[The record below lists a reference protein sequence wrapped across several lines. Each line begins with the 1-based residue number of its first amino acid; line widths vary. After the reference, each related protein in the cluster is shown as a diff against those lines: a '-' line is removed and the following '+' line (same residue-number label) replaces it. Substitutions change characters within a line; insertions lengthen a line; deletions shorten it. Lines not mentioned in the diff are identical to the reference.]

1 MVDRRYALIGV
12 EGNHDQA
19 FLCRILQKLLGFN
32 KFDNVQ
38 SDLDTFWRKFVPV
51 YPPKSGRLYMRLDMP
66 SILHTDD
73 VSVAIYAGEGSKLIT
88 NLSAKL
94 SDIDHSALLAFGIVA
109 DADKH
114 SPDKVAESYH
124 ASFKEFFSAFPNK
137 PGVITESSPRLG
149 LYVLPDNSNQ
159 GVLDT
164 LLCNCGRAAYPV
176 FMQRAESYIDQ
187 FSSDEIRDIGWKPFD
202 REKAIVATV
211 ASVLKPGKTNT
222 VSITDNNWIC
232 SETVAGIPELNNI
245 VSFLKDLLSIN
256 DFSANNSST

>member
-19 FLCRILQKLLGFN
+19 FLSRILCKCLGFS
-32 KFDNVQ
+32 KFDDTR

-51 YPPKSGRLYMRLDMP
+51 YPPKSGKLYLRLDMP
-66 SILHTDD
+66 SVLQTED
-73 VSVAIYAGEGSKLIT
+73 VSVAIYAGEGSKLVT

-94 SDIDHSALLAFGIVA
+94 SDIDPSALLAFGIVA
-109 DADKH
+109 DSDKH
-114 SPDKVAESYH
+114 SPERVAESYH
-124 ASFKEFFSAFPNK
+124 VGFKEFFPNFPDK
-137 PGVITESSPRLG
+137 PGVLTETSPKLG

-164 LLCNCGRAAYPV
+164 LLCNCGKSAYPE
-176 FMQRAESYIDQ
+176 FMQRAESYISQ
-187 FSSDEIRDIGWKPFD
+187 FSQEEIQEIGWKPFD

-222 VSITDNNWIC
+222 VSITDNNWVC
-232 SETVAGIPELNNI
+232 VETVAAIPQLSNI
-245 VSFLKDLLSIN
+245 VSFLKELLSIN
-256 DFSANNSST
+256 DSSANNSSA

>member
-1 MVDRRYALIGV
+1 MVDQRYALIGV

-19 FLCRILQKLLGFN
+19 FLCRILHKLLGFN
-32 KFDNVQ
+32 KFDNTT
-38 SDLDTFWRKFVPV
+38 SDLDIFWRKFVPI

-66 SILHTDD
+66 TILYTSGI
-73 VSVAIYAGEGSKLIT
+73 SVAIYVGEGSKLIT

-114 SPDKVAESYH
+114 TPSKVAEMYH
-124 ASFKEFFSAFPNK
+124 AGFKEFFPNFPDK
-137 PGVITESSPRLG
+137 PGVLTKNSPRLG
-149 LYVLPDNSNQ
+149 LHVLPDNSSQ

-164 LLCNCGRAAYPV
+164 LLCNCGKSAYPE
-176 FMQRAESYIDQ
+176 FMQRAELYINQ
-187 FSSDEIRDIGWKPFD
+187 FSEEEIRRIGWKPFD

-222 VSITDNNWIC
+222 VSITDNNWVC
-232 SETVAGIPELNNI
+232 SETVVAIPELSSI
-245 VSFLKDLLSIN
+245 LLFLKELLAI
-256 DFSANNSST
+256 DDVVML

>member
-1 MVDRRYALIGV
+1 MVDRRYALIGA

-19 FLCRILQKLLGFN
+19 FLCRILHKLLGFK
-32 KFDNVQ
+32 KFDDKE
-38 SDLDTFWRKFVPV
+38 SDLDTFWRKFVPI

-66 SILHTDD
+66 SVLHTED

-88 NLSAKL
+88 NLAAKL
-94 SDIDHSALLAFGIVA
+94 SDIDYSSFLAFGIVA

-114 SPDKVAESYH
+114 SPNRVAEIY
-124 ASFKEFFSAFPNK
+124 SAGFGDLFPNFPNK
-137 PGVITESSPRLG
+137 PGVIIESSPRLG

-164 LLCNCGRAAYPV
+164 LLCNCGQAAYPE
-176 FMQRAESYIDQ
+176 FMRRARAYIDQ
-187 FSSDEIRDIGWKPFD
+187 FSQEEIKEIGWKPFD
-202 REKAIVATV
+202 KEKAIVATV

-232 SETVAGIPELNNI
+232 SETIATVSELNSI
-245 VSFLKDLLSIN
+245 VSFLKNLLMV
-256 DFSANNSST
+256 DTANSSTP

>member
-19 FLCRILQKLLGFN
+19 FLGRILCKCLGFSR
-32 KFDNVQ
+32 FDHTQ

-51 YPPKSGRLYMRLDMP
+51 YPPKSGRLYLRLDMP
-66 SILHTDD
+66 SVLQTED

-94 SDIDHSALLAFGIVA
+94 SDIDPSALLAFGIVA
-109 DADKH
+109 DSDKNR
-114 SPDKVAESYH
+114 PERVAEIYH
-124 ASFKEFFSAFPNK
+124 ESFKEFFPDFPNK
-137 PGVITESSPRLG
+137 PGVVTETSPRLG
-149 LYVLPDNSNQ
+149 LYVLPDNSSQ

-164 LLCNCGRAAYPV
+164 LLCNCGKSAYPE
-176 FMQRAESYIDQ
+176 FMQRAESYINQ
-187 FSSDEIRDIGWKPFD
+187 FSQEEIQEIGWKPFD

-222 VSITDNNWIC
+222 VSITDNNWVC
-232 SETVAGIPELNNI
+232 SETVAAVPALSNI
-245 VSFLKDLLSIN
+245 VAFIKELLSIN
-256 DFSANNSST
+256 GSSANNSST